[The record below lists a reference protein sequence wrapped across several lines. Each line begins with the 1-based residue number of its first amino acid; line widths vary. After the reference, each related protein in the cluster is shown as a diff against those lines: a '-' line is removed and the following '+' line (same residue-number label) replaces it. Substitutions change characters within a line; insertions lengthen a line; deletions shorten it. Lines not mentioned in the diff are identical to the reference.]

1 MKYLS
6 ELFLDNLHNDFSKKS
21 VNNAIKICYN
31 EYNSRIIS
39 SEELRDFLDVTKEF
53 IYKNTKPDKY
63 VYVLNCFSMIIC
75 PKVNIID

>member
-6 ELFLDNLHNDFSKKS
+6 ELFLDNLNNDFSKKS

-53 IYKNTKPDKY
+53 IHKNTKSDKY
-63 VYVLNCFSMIIC
+63 VYMINCFSMIIC
-75 PKVNIID
+75 PKVYIIH